1 MRRWM
6 YIVLLAGA
14 AVSCKVADTLADTA
28 AELFRGEVVA
38 RVGEHKL
45 RRSQLEQYI
54 PQGVS
59 AEDSATLARQYM
71 DAWAE
76 DLLLLDM
83 ADQQLSKEEKD
94 VSRELEDYR
103 RTLLKYRY
111 EQRYIAQRLDTLVTQ
126 EEVSRFYQENPE
138 KFVLERPVV
147 KARYLVIPAG
157 AKSVRELRRL
167 IGSDS
172 GEDLEEAAAIAAVA
186 AIRFADQADCWTDA
200 LTLARDMG
208 MDYQR
213 LVGQLR
219 SGKAAEYTDEAGI
232 LHLAHIAEVIPEGKT
247 APQEF
252 VRERIQDL
260 ILSTRRYNLEKD
272 LERKLLEEARKNNKY
287 VIY

>member
-1 MRRWM
+1 MRRWV

-94 VSRELEDYR
+94 VSRELEEYR

-111 EQRYIAQRLDTLVTQ
+111 EQRYIEQRLDTLVTQ
-126 EEVSRFYQENPE
+126 EEESRFYQDNPE

-147 KARYLVIPAG
+147 KARYLIIPAD

-167 IGSDS
+167 IVSDS
-172 GEDLEEAAAIAAVA
+172 GEDLEEAAAIATVA
-186 AIRFADQADCWTDA
+186 AIRFADQADSWVDA
-200 LTLARDMG
+200 LTLAQDMG
-208 MDYQR
+208 IDYQR

-219 SGKAAEYTDEAGI
+219 SGKAEYTDEAGI

-247 APQEF
+247 APLEF
-252 VRERIQDL
+252 VRQRVHDL
-260 ILSTRRYNLEKD
+260 ILSTRKHNLEKN
-272 LERKLLEEARKNNKY
+272 LERQLLEEARKNNKY